1 MTEQFKAAF
10 PAVDWRWDSETGGL
24 SGRNRRT
31 WVYIRPYKGG
41 YQAWAELEHRGQGW
55 SLIPEEAVR
64 AALKDLS
71 YETKLWA
78 DRVADALDNWGKP

>member
-1 MTEQFKAAF
+1 MIDTLRAAF

-31 WVYIRPYKGG
+31 WVYVRPYRGG
-41 YQAWAELEHRGQGW
+41 YQAWAEMEHRGQGW
-55 SLIPEEAVR
+55 SLTPEEAVR

-78 DRVADALDNWGKP
+78 DRVVDALGNWGQP

>member
-1 MTEQFKAAF
+1 MTEQFEAAF

-41 YQAWAELEHRGQGW
+41 YQAWAELERRGQGW
-55 SLIPEEAVR
+55 SLVPEEAVR

-71 YETKLWA
+71 CETKLWA
-78 DRVADALDNWGKP
+78 ERVADALGKWGQP